1 MVGSSHGEREGD
13 GGMSIDAVGA
23 SAPQAG
29 HSRVSEAATAAL
41 AAAEHALFAP
51 MGQPREVRDGERLFR
66 RGDPGRVLV
75 DVHSDWNHWYAHADA
90 ARYEAKRQGGNRVC
104 WADGEP
110 PART

>member
-1 MVGSSHGEREGD
+1 
-13 GGMSIDAVGA
+13 MSIDAVGA

-29 HSRVSEAATAAL
+29 HGRVSEAATAAL
-41 AAAEHALFAP
+41 AAAEHALFAS

-66 RGDPGRVLV
+66 RGDPGGLLV
-75 DVHSDWNHWYAHADA
+75 HVHSDLNHWYAHADA
-90 ARYEAKRQGGNRVC
+90 ALYEAKRQGGNRVC